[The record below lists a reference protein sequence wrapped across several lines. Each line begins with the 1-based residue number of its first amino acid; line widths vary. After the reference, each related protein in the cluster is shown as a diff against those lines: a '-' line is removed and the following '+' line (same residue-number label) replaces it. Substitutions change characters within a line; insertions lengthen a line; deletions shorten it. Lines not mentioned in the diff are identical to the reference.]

1 MILGTPTK
9 LTSQFRLTYNMILN
23 LLRVEALRVE
33 EMIKRSFSENAS
45 QRLLPD
51 QQKLVTEGEKELL
64 NLPHLDAS
72 PRVEAV
78 RRFYDLSSRLVE
90 LNAVVVTHA
99 LEHSTA
105 SKIFVPGRVLVL
117 RDHVRWRGSQICLIA
132 QHFPGVASL
141 LIRSAPPQADAA
153 GVLSRDKHFFVLAA
167 VTQEIKSGARDV
179 DVDAV
184 APRWPC
190 SVLDPGPDVVYELRL
205 IPASSIALVT
215 RFVQKVLA
223 RRSSALTG

>member
-1 MILGTPTK
+1 MILGQPTK

-78 RRFYDLSSRLVE
+78 RRFYDLSSRIVE
-90 LNAVVVTHA
+90 LNGSVIAHA
-99 LEHSTA
+99 LEHSAA

-117 RDHVRWRGSQICLIA
+117 RDHVRRFDTLSDLTFAALPRLGGA
-132 QHFPGVASL
+132 AHPTRAS
-141 LIRSAPPQADAA
+141 A
-153 GVLSRDKHFFVLAA
+153 GRRVGRA
-167 VTQEIKSGARDV
+167 
-179 DVDAV
+179 
-184 APRWPC
+184 
-190 SVLDPGPDVVYELRL
+190 
-205 IPASSIALVT
+205 
-215 RFVQKVLA
+215 LA
-223 RRSSALTG
+223 REALLRPRCGHAGHQKRSSRCRRRCRRATLAV